1 MNRHSL
7 TEEQIIQLRQ
17 NPYVFNII
25 GNKLFL
31 TKEFKEIFFA
41 EYNQGNLPRSI
52 LEKYGFNTAILGNRR
67 IWSISEHIRA
77 EYKKYREFHSGCLNP
92 FTGYAVNNVRLGDKT
107 PSEMDE
113 IKQLRHEVE
122 YLKQE
127 VVFLKKISAIKH
139 THM

>member
-1 MNRHSL
+1 MNGHPF

-17 NPYVFNII
+17 NPYVFNIV

-52 LEKYGFNTAILGNRR
+52 LEKYGFNTAILGRRR

-77 EYKKYREFHSGCLNP
+77 EYKKYGEFHSGSLNP
-92 FTGYAVNNVRLGDKT
+92 FTRYTINNIESGNKT
-107 PSEMDE
+107 LSEKDE
-113 IKQLRHEVE
+113 IKQLRHEIE

-127 VVFLKKISAIKH
+127 IVFLKKISSIKH
-139 THM
+139 TQK